1 MPFKGYTLNTE
12 GTQGVDTT
20 PIDYR
25 LQHIIRAI
33 FIESNYAIL

>member
-1 MPFKGYTLNTE
+1 MPLKSYTLNTQ

-20 PIDYR
+20 PKFIYSN
-25 LQHIIRAI
+25 IFIRAI